1 MQNSSS
7 PFLYSRNCMN
17 RRLYLTKTIAVSLAA
32 AMILGGCS
40 SLSAGLRLQ
49 NEGIQAM
56 KDGDLQTAADD
67 LQNALDSDSVGD
79 SLFYRTSARAQT
91 SRYLANC
98 YLQLGDCEKALK
110 LTKDLLEDDPDDPD
124 VLQVQGAAYALSGDT
139 EKAKTSFD
147 SAVSADSGNWERI
160 YAIAKT
166 MEACSMKDEATGYFD
181 SADLSDGGGMDD
193 GLRGEILCFLGKY
206 DDALSLYDA
215 LSGSAKKEPQMLNI
229 EAAAQIG
236 KGNYDDA
243 LTAIEEGLSSSA
255 GDGSSAKQAL
265 LYNQIC
271 AYEYKGDFSKAK
283 DLMTSYLETYP
294 DDTSAQRE
302 NIFLQTR

>member
-1 MQNSSS
+1 
-7 PFLYSRNCMN
+7 MN
-17 RRLYLTKTIAVSLAA
+17 RRFYLTKIAAVSLAA
-32 AMILGGCS
+32 AMMLSGCS

-56 KDGDLQTAADD
+56 NDGDLETAADD
-67 LQNALDSDSVGD
+67 LQKALDSDSVGD
-79 SLFYRTSARAQT
+79 KVFYRSSARAQT

-98 YLQLGDCEKALK
+98 YLQLGDYAKALK
-110 LTKDLLEDDPDDPD
+110 LTEDLLEDDPDDPD
-124 VLQVQGAAYALSGDT
+124 ILQIQGAAYALSGDT
-139 EKAKTSFD
+139 QKAKTSFD

-181 SADLSDGGGMDD
+181 SADLTDKSSMDD
-193 GLRGEILCFLGKY
+193 GLRGEILCFLGRY

-215 LSGSAKKEPQMLNI
+215 LSDSSKKQPQMLNI

-243 LTAIEEGLSSSA
+243 LTAIEEGLSSA
-255 GDGSSAKQAL
+255 GDGSAERQAL

-283 DLMTSYLETYP
+283 ELMNTYLGTYP
-294 DDTSAQRE
+294 DDESAQRE

>member
-17 RRLYLTKTIAVSLAA
+17 RRLYLTKTIAASLAA

-40 SLSAGLRLQ
+40 SLSTGLRLQ

-98 YLQLGDCEKALK
+98 YLQLGDCAKALK

-181 SADLSDGGGMDD
+181 SADLSDGDGMDD

-243 LTAIEEGLSSSA
+243 LTAIEEGLSSA